1 MGRPGIDR
9 KAIVATI
16 ESIVAHGGEPNTVN
30 VRREL
35 GAGSYTT
42 IIDVITQWKADRKA
56 PKIAP
61 SSAAP
66 LPEKARALL
75 ADMESRVL
83 DLLRPMAAEFWS
95 MAADEAE
102 AKLVPE
108 REALFEER
116 QALDAAKKEDRA
128 VIVALEEDVTG
139 LEARVKEADKERNA
153 AVAQLMAA
161 GEAKG
166 RLEALLE
173 TAREERNTLSQ
184 RIVEFEKG
192 STAAKRK

>member
-16 ESIVAHGGEPNTVN
+16 ESIAARGEEPNTVN

-56 PKIAP
+56 PKVAP
-61 SSAAP
+61 AAAP
-66 LPEKARALL
+66 LPENARTLL
-75 ADMESRVL
+75 SEMEARVL
-83 DLLRPMAAEFWS
+83 DMLRAMSAEFWT
-95 MAADEAE
+95 MAAAAAE

-108 REALFEER
+108 RAALVEER
-116 QALDAAKKEDRA
+116 QVLDAAKKEDRA
-128 VIVALEEDVTG
+128 VIAALEVDVTG
-139 LEARVKEADKERNA
+139 LEARIKEADKERNA

-173 TAREERNTLSQ
+173 TAREERNTLVH
-184 RIVEFEKG
+184 RLAELEKQPVV
-192 STAAKRK
+192 AKKK